1 MATEPLPVP
10 PGAGAGPAGAV
21 PGLQPHVL
29 PEAATVHW
37 RPRVDEARLRAA
49 GRRWT
54 LYTTA
59 HVVPFLGAAALLTWI
74 NALAL
79 PVAIVCVAHAW
90 IIPELYAQRGA
101 NVARPRRLR
110 SGAGAERMALGLLG
124 DLVGHEAREVH
135 ARTGLVP
142 ERGRLG
148 LWLVGEQ
155 GALLLSGRGRRRIYC
170 YCVRVAD
177 PDLPAGDR
185 TAHLLLALRS
195 DEQGFATVANMAF
208 SGATWRI
215 RRRLPADVRPALD
228 IRSND
233 AV

>member
-1 MATEPLPVP
+1 MAAEQVPVP
-10 PGAGAGPAGAV
+10 ARHGTGASV
-21 PGLQPHVL
+21 TELEPHIL
-29 PEAATVHW
+29 PEAATVRW
-37 RPRVDEARLRAA
+37 RPRVDETRLRAA

-54 LYTTA
+54 LCTTA
-59 HVVPFLGAAALLTWI
+59 HVVPFLGAAVLLTWI
-74 NALAL
+74 NWLAL
-79 PVAIVCVAHAW
+79 PVAVVCVAHAW
-90 IIPELYAQRGA
+90 VIPELYAQRGA

-135 ARTGLVP
+135 ERTGLVR

-155 GALLLSGRGRRRIYC
+155 GAVLLTRGGRRIYC

-177 PDLPAGDR
+177 PDLPAADR

-195 DEQGFATVANMAF
+195 DEQGFATVANLAF

-215 RRRLPADVRPALD
+215 RRRLPARMRSALD
-228 IRSND
+228 MR
-233 AV
+233 AGQPA

>member
-1 MATEPLPVP
+1 MAAEPLPVSS
-10 PGAGAGPAGAV
+10 GARTAAPA
-21 PGLQPHVL
+21 PELEPHIL

-59 HVVPFLGAAALLTWI
+59 HVVPFVGAAALLTWI
-74 NALAL
+74 NWLTL
-79 PVAIVCVAHAW
+79 PVAVVCVAHAW

-110 SGAGAERMALGLLG
+110 AGAGPEHKALGLLG
-124 DLVGHEAREVH
+124 DLVGHEARGVH

-155 GALLLSGRGRRRIYC
+155 GALLLTGGGRRISC

-177 PDLPAGDR
+177 PDLPAADR

-195 DEQGFATVANMAF
+195 DEHGFATVANMAF

-215 RRRLPADVRPALD
+215 RRRLPASMRPALD
-228 IRSND
+228 TRSNGL
-233 AV
+233 A